1 MALFAQSK
9 YLKILECQGI
19 TFKYP
24 SSEMGAWGDY
34 MLKNMDKMIP
44 YYYVVFRVIVG
55 IVLAI
60 HGYGKLFAQPGIAG
74 FTGMLS
80 GMGLP
85 AAGFF
90 AVLVGLIEFVGGIC
104 IAVGLFTR
112 LAAILGG
119 IVMIVAL
126 LFVHFPQ
133 GINPLANGGEAALL
147 NLAAFL
153 VMKAYGAGK
162 WSLEKALW
170 KKEMF

>member
-1 MALFAQSK
+1 MMYGL
-9 YLKILECQGI
+9 Y
-19 TFKYP
+19 
-24 SSEMGAWGDY
+24 GDY
-34 MLKNMDKMIP
+34 GWGAGNM
-44 YYYVVFRVIVG
+44 
-55 IVLAI
+55 
-60 HGYGKLFAQPGIAG
+60 
-74 FTGMLS
+74 
-80 GMGLP
+80 MGWF
-85 AAGFF
+85 G
-90 AVLVGLIEFVGGIC
+90 
-104 IAVGLFTR
+104 
-112 LAAILGG
+112 GG